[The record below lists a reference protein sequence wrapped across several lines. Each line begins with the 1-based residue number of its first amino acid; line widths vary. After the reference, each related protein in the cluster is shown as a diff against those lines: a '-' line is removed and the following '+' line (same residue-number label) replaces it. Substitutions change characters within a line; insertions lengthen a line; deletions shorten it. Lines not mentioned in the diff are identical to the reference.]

1 MEQQTGAL
9 DDDDQR
15 RKRTSTRRS
24 RRWRP
29 GAPDPETVT
38 TKARDGGPT
47 GRLIRRRG
55 GRIHRWRRAGQATEG
70 LAPTGNQGGGRGKA
84 QGGAGCGANIG
95 DGGTTVRGGEG
106 GGTRGGGRWRWRKG
120 RRRARGWVGRHFQ
133 TLFSP
138 PHFLLKCETCSRSF
152 ILPPRFFLDFYA
164 LVSISFEPNG
174 IIAFN

>member
-9 DDDDQR
+9 GDDDQR

-29 GAPDPETVT
+29 GAPDPEMVT
-38 TKARDGGPT
+38 TKARDGGPA

-84 QGGAGCGANIG
+84 QGGAGCGADIG

-106 GGTRGGGRWRWRKG
+106 GGTRGGGTVAVAQGEEEGTR
-120 RRRARGWVGRHFQ
+120 VGGETFSNPLLTT
-133 TLFSP
+133 TL
-138 PHFLLKCETCSRSF
+138 
-152 ILPPRFFLDFYA
+152 
-164 LVSISFEPNG
+164 SIEV
-174 IIAFN
+174 